1 MTDEKASANNPAPP
15 TVTVGLEL
23 PSAQVLADQIATI
36 TDLQFVME
44 CCKRLL
50 AELVKPEEEQDPV
63 IPQALWSAALT
74 AYARSFAKG
83 KKFGL
88 TVDDVKAL
96 PLEGQVVKFHEWV
109 EGERNIIGRHPT
121 NPFDEARVGAVL
133 AGPGEGHREVRGVT
147 VLSASHILVDGAGVR
162 QLGALASELAKQT
175 AEKAQKQESAVL
187 TDAQHLGLEKLYAMA
202 PLLVGAPTDE
212 DPEDSADSDGQAGS
226 GSESGSGN
234 AG

>member
-1 MTDEKASANNPAPP
+1 MTDEKASPAQPEL
-15 TVTVGLEL
+15 TVALEL
-23 PSAQVLADQIATI
+23 PSAQQLADQIATI
-36 TDLQFVME
+36 NDLQFVME

-50 AELVKPEEEQDPV
+50 AELMKPEEEQDPV

-74 AYARSFAKG
+74 AYDRSFAKG

-88 TVDDVKAL
+88 TADDVKAL

-109 EGERNIIGRHPT
+109 ENERNILGRHPT

-133 AGPGEGHREVRGVT
+133 ADPDRSEAKGADREVRGVT
-147 VLSASHILVDGAGVR
+147 VLTASHILVDGAGVR

-187 TDAQHLGLEKLYAMA
+187 TDAQQLGLDKLYTMT
-202 PLLVGAPTDE
+202 PLLVGAPSDE
-212 DPEDSADSDGQAGS
+212 DEPEPEP
-226 GSESGSGN
+226 ES
-234 AG
+234 